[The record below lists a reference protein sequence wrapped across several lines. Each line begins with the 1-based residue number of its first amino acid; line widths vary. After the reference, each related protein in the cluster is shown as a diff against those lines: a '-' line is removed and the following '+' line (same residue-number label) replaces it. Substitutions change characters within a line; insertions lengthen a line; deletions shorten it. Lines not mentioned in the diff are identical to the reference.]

1 MDTDYKALSFWLQVG
16 QAVITGL
23 VFVYVWITNRQKA
36 NTAAIETMRDEI
48 GNELNEID
56 DRLIR
61 VEKDIEHLPTHEDMA
76 KLHERVN
83 EANENIKHISGQLT
97 QIDYTMKMVNKY
109 LLESGK

>member
-1 MDTDYKALSFWLQVG
+1 MEIDYKAAGFWWQVLIT
-16 QAVITGL
+16 VINILGW
-23 VFVYVWITNRQKA
+23 VYVLMTSKQKDNA
-36 NTAAIETMRDEI
+36 SAIEEFKK
-48 GNELNEID
+48 ELSEID
-56 DRLIR
+56 TRLTG

-97 QIDYTMKMVNKY
+97 QIDYTMKLVNKY